1 MHAPTHLAHGLRN
14 PEPAAALGQ
23 AHSSL
28 QAYLVAHGDIEGL
41 AAVVVALQGLG
52 QGKQSQS
59 TAETS
64 PGGFRTDNRSGAG
77 CGEYSPEVPSAQPG
91 PEGQGLVHLNN
102 CTRVCGYH
110 LRGVQAP
117 GHSPCPGQS
126 QSLLSEEMSL
136 LQPAEVV
143 SGKQEEKT
151 WTKSFLVEGRGQACL
166 FLESKQPL
174 GKERA
179 GPTSAH
185 GLQPLRRHAASW
197 PRAQPSHVRA

>member
-1 MHAPTHLAHGLRN
+1 MQPRGPL
-14 PEPAAALGQ
+14 
-23 AHSSL
+23 
-28 QAYLVAHGDIEGL
+28 
-41 AAVVVALQGLG
+41 
-52 QGKQSQS
+52 S
-59 TAETS
+59 TAWAR
-64 PGGFRTDNRSGAG
+64 GAGSGAL
-77 CGEYSPEVPSAQPG
+77 EQ
-91 PEGQGLVHLNN
+91 LH
-102 CTRVCGYH
+102 VC
-110 LRGVQAP
+110 LWAPPLGVQAP

-151 WTKSFLVEGRGQACL
+151 WKKSFLVEGRGQACL

-185 GLQPLRRHAASW
+185 GLQSSRSHTASW
-197 PRAQPSHVRA
+197 PRAQPSHEWAQCPGDRHQHRPTLTKPLELSSLFLVLRKRNLGPGEGAAAHPGPSADGRRC